1 MGGEHSKERSVYES
15 VRRRDVESIRSLH
28 RQGAALLF
36 SWVSSQP
43 VVWVQWRSFSGKTPL
58 ILACSEANLLPVAKV
73 LLDLGADV
81 NDYDPEYGVG
91 TALHRAA
98 KRGLEQTAIL
108 LLSHGGNILFVCF
121 ISIGIKRLDELH
133 LIIDCNK
140 FSLPHAPRCF
150 RWKSNKPTSQ
160 KVFNFQN
167 SQTSLLTANPLL
179 PNCFHRNSLDHA
191 REAGHTGIVR
201 AIESHICFFSGWLR
215 ETYHF
220 SNPHHVL
227 TSLRSPRRTWAVVL
241 PSDPILPRNLTGL
254 KLALYR
260 DRQSPRPF
268 KVVSLKKF
276 ILEEPVFSFPD
287 PELVLIDKYSS
298 MVLKLLSGE
307 EGDKEQLK
315 LLYHTCRGV
324 LEPNKPS
331 FQRTARTTTTVPP
344 WLPGA
349 GPVAPAVAA
358 SAPSSSQEDAEIA
371 MAIVA
376 SIQSAVEEG
385 IPLSAVSFGS
395 PENREGCGNVHYPP
409 VDSSPVDVIPTT
421 FVEVPLAPAG
431 EGTSGSGSSCVICV
445 DAPVEAACVP
455 CGHMAGCMA
464 CLNEVKMKEFGCP
477 VCRADIERIMKIYT
491 V

>member
-1 MGGEHSKERSVYES
+1 MGGEHSKERLVYES
-15 VRRRDVESIRSLH
+15 VRRGDVESIRSLH
-28 RQGAALLF
+28 RQGAG
-36 SWVSSQP
+36 VH
-43 VVWVQWRSFSGKTPL
+43 WRSFSGKTPL
-58 ILACSEANLLPVAKV
+58 ILACSEANLLPAVKV
-73 LLDLGADV
+73 LIELGADV
-81 NDYDPEYGVG
+81 NDYEPGYSVG

-108 LLSHGGNILFVCF
+108 LLSHG
-121 ISIGIKRLDELH
+121 
-133 LIIDCNK
+133 
-140 FSLPHAPRCF
+140 
-150 RWKSNKPTSQ
+150 
-160 KVFNFQN
+160 
-167 SQTSLLTANPLL
+167 ANPLL
-179 PNCFHRNSLDHA
+179 RNCFHRNSLDYA

-227 TSLRSPRRTWAVVL
+227 TALRSPRRTWAVVL
-241 PSDPILPRNLTGL
+241 PSDPILPRSLTGL

-287 PELVLIDKYSS
+287 PELVLIDKYSG

-307 EGDKEQLK
+307 EGNMEQLK

-324 LEPNKPS
+324 LEAAETFTTASGLFARGCDPNDL
-331 FQRTARTTTTVPP
+331 RR
-344 WLPGA
+344 G
-349 GPVAPAVAA
+349 
-358 SAPSSSQEDAEIA
+358 
-371 MAIVA
+371 
-376 SIQSAVEEG
+376 
-385 IPLSAVSFGS
+385 
-395 PENREGCGNVHYPP
+395 
-409 VDSSPVDVIPTT
+409 
-421 FVEVPLAPAG
+421 PLAPAG
-431 EGTSGSGSSCVICV
+431 EGTSGSGSSCVICA